1 MEIWKDGNMKGNGRK
16 YVSWRAKMYFACDK
30 SVFLLKNA
38 PYHTL
43 KFGGAENYAYLC
55 NGNQN

>member
-1 MEIWKDGNMKGNGRK
+1 MKGNGRK

-30 SVFLLKNA
+30 SVFLLKNG